1 MYFVLWQQDTVT
13 DRNGQPKNFYQ
24 KCNTLESAQQT
35 AYALKHINGWQEV
48 HITKSIEPSEQEMED
63 MAEYYKEGA

>member
-13 DRNGQPKNFYQ
+13 DQDGIVENFYQ
-24 KCNTLESAQQT
+24 KFTTLESAQQT

-48 HITKSIEPSEQEMED
+48 YITKSIEPSNEEMEK
-63 MAEYYKEGA
+63 MAKHYDQ